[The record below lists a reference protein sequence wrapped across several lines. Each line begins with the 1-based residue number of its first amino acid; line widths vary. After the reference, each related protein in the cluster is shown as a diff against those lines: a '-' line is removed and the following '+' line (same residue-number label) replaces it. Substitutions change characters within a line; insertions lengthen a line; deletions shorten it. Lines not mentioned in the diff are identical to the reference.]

1 MGLVFILYHGN
12 FLINNSL
19 SITVL
24 CYNITKIRKWLLIGK
39 YMQNFKKFQVERNKN
54 IPFFIGDFKWDYEG
68 LSISLVSIDGYE
80 KLHFLF
86 DKTVYSYQVTQES
99 YKPTCWID
107 SVADYYPFYYTYDS
121 DMIDKLKEDVDY
133 LRDDKIIHFLIVGQ
147 EDVVDVLTSDM
158 PIISKK

>member
-1 MGLVFILYHGN
+1 
-12 FLINNSL
+12 
-19 SITVL
+19 
-24 CYNITKIRKWLLIGK
+24 
-39 YMQNFKKFQVERNKN
+39 MQNFKKFQVERKKN

-147 EDVVDVLTSDM
+147 EDVVDVLTSDL
-158 PIISKK
+158 PKISEN